1 MVYFDQPGINFDE
14 GHFFDEPD
22 PPAPT
27 TGIKMPLFRIGLN
40 FMRMGDSKLD
50 DFATN
55 VVVKVTAN
63 PTIFPGQTALVTSVG
78 TAQVAFHN
86 SLSAAINAG
95 KAATADKEAKRAILL
110 GVLRQLAFAI
120 QGILNLT
127 AANAELSGYDVVIA
141 GPHGPVSVDVPVILD
156 ITNPASTK
164 LGVKLQG
171 VTGAKAY
178 EFRARVNGTAPARLG
193 TFPSTRGIVLE
204 DLTPATLYMLESR
217 AVFGSNRFSEWSEPV
232 QHMCT

>member
-1 MVYFDQPGINFDE
+1 
-14 GHFFDEPD
+14 
-22 PPAPT
+22 
-27 TGIKMPLFRIGLN
+27 MPLFRIGLN
-40 FMRMGDSKLD
+40 FMKLKDSKLD

-55 VVVKVTAN
+55 VVAKVTAN
-63 PTIFPGQTALVTSVG
+63 VTIFPGQTALVTNVG

-86 SLSAAINAG
+86 SLSAAKNAG
-95 KAATADKEAKRAILL
+95 KAATADKDAKRAIL
-110 GVLRQLAFAI
+110 VAALRQLAFSI

-127 AANAELSGYDVVIA
+127 SANAELSGFEVVVGGA
-141 GPHGPVSVDVPVILD
+141 HGPVSVNVPVILD

-171 VTGAKAY
+171 VAGAKSY
-178 EFRARVNGTAPARLG
+178 EFRARVGNAAPTRLG

-204 DLTPATLYMLESR
+204 ELTPGTLYMLEVR